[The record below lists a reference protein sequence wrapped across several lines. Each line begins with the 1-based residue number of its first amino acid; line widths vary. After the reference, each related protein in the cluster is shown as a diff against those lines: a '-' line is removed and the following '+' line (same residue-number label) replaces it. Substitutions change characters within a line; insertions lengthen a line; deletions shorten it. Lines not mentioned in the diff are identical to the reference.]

1 LDVKK
6 GEIHGIIGKNGAGK
20 SVLMTLV
27 AGISKATSGTMA
39 VYGKQINMDSL
50 NPAKA
55 LELGIVLIPQ
65 EPLIVPN
72 LSVLDNLFLG
82 KEYKTPLRL
91 LDQNAMRQ
99 KTLEIAEKLSV
110 NVSPQTK
117 MGDLLIEEQQLMT
130 FAKTLFINKAK
141 IMLLDEIT
149 ASLPKER
156 KYSLLQLLRESI
168 KKNPE
173 LSYTLI
179 THHINEIIEFCDR
192 VTVLRDGKIITTLN
206 TSETNTSELSDYII
220 GENVSSIS
228 KNKNSEFISIKNY
241 DQTSALLETRNLQ
254 LKNSFEGVNIKLF
267 KGQVIGLAGLDGS
280 GKHELLEALSGL
292 TKPDSGEILV
302 EESIKVFNK
311 PYQALKNGIAYLP
324 KKREKQAIIHNR
336 SVAENTLLSIYDKLC
351 NKLGW
356 INFKKAIDIVEKSI
370 KFFNVKTPSHR
381 TNIDNLSGGNR
392 QKVVMNRI
400 YNTDSKIFLLN
411 EPTRGVD
418 LAVKPEILSVIRN
431 ELTKAG
437 GVIFT
442 SESEDELIE
451 TSDNILVF
459 FKGKI
464 FKEFQLGEENFV
476 FPEVYKALQGVGSS

>member
-1 LDVKK
+1 
-6 GEIHGIIGKNGAGK
+6 
-20 SVLMTLV
+20 
-27 AGISKATSGTMA
+27 
-39 VYGKQINMDSL
+39 
-50 NPAKA
+50 
-55 LELGIVLIPQ
+55 
-65 EPLIVPN
+65 
-72 LSVLDNLFLG
+72 
-82 KEYKTPLRL
+82 
-91 LDQNAMRQ
+91 
-99 KTLEIAEKLSV
+99 
-110 NVSPQTK
+110 
-117 MGDLLIEEQQLMT
+117 MT

-156 KYSLLQLLRESI
+156 KYRLLQLLRESI

-173 LSYTLI
+173 LSFSLI

-192 VTVLRDGKIITTLN
+192 VTVLRDGKVITTLN
-206 TSETNTSELSDYII
+206 TSETNTSELSDLII
-220 GENVSSIS
+220 GENVSSINKKS
-228 KNKNSEFISIKNY
+228 KFISNKNY
-241 DQTSALLETRNLQ
+241 DRNSVILETRNLQ
-254 LKNSFEGVNIKLF
+254 LKNSFEGVDIKLF

-324 KKREKQAIIHNR
+324 KKRKKQAIIHNR

-370 KFFNVKTPSHR
+370 KFFNVKTSSHR

-392 QKVVMNRI
+392 QKVVMSRI
-400 YNTDSKIFLLN
+400 YNTDSKIFVLN

-418 LAVKPEILSVIRN
+418 LAAKPEILSVIRN

-442 SESEDELIE
+442 SESEEELIE
-451 TSDNILVF
+451 TSDKILVF

-464 FKEFQLGEENFV
+464 CKEFQRGEENFV
-476 FPEVYKALQGVGSS
+476 FPEVYKALQGVGAS